1 MHEPKEF
8 YQPTEAELKARKKRN
23 VAIALLLVL
32 FIAFVVFAVLS
43 RGVVMTPGD
52 R

>member
-23 VAIALLLVL
+23 VAIAMLLVL

>member
-1 MHEPKEF
+1 MHEPKDF
-8 YQPTEAELKARKKRN
+8 YQPTEAELQARKKRN
-23 VAIALLLVL
+23 NAIALLLLV